1 MEQRK
6 QQQCFDQLRIAFQI
20 YKVNCPGCNEDYIG
34 KTDRNLVTRL
44 NNHASREDQSMYQ
57 YLWKCEH
64 FAHIIGLDRLP
75 NIGVS
80 TRDISNKQHYVNA
93 VNSNFCVLDT
103 CCNWS
108 QMLFL
113 EALYIKNLA
122 PKANDGLKATHDLSL
137 CQ

>member
-64 FAHIIGLDRLP
+64 FAHIIGLDRLS
-75 NIGVS
+75 NIDVS

>member
-64 FAHIIGLDRLP
+64 FANIIGLDRLP
-75 NIGVS
+75 NIDVS
-80 TRDISNKQHYVNA
+80 TRDINNKQHYVNA